1 MNKIKVNKTETY
13 KDENGIHTVCKAK
26 LVFIKC
32 DIKGSLICGVRNKVP
47 NGKYIYFT
55 EDMRLGTSQDVD
67 FFKPII
73 ISETDQQDSL
83 SKGDNILF
91 NGSDGRQAIY
101 KYLECDG
108 YGMGVLDSNKNRC
121 TVAYSHTARIL
132 ALSEQFSPEILK
144 DITDGKLKNG
154 DDVYILCEIN
164 PDLNEDSEAKVSK
177 SNNAIFIPNHNI
189 KINIEIKNNYVT
201 VFPVNKEDGWYDV
214 IENIIDAMSPAYNIS
229 DFIKILR
236 RNYNPP
242 TRKK

>member
-13 KDENGIHTVCKAK
+13 KDEKGIHTVCKGK
-26 LVFIKC
+26 LVLIKC

-47 NGKYIYFT
+47 NGKYLYFT

-83 SKGDNILF
+83 NKGDNILF
-91 NGSDGRQAIY
+91 TGSDGLQEIY
-101 KYLECDG
+101 EYIECDG

-121 TVAYSHTARIL
+121 TIAYSHTARIL
-132 ALSEQFSPEILK
+132 ALSEQFSPEILQ
-144 DITDGKLKNG
+144 DIKDGKLKDG
-154 DDVYILCEIN
+154 DDVYIECYNHILA
-164 PDLNEDSEAKVSK
+164 DKVFEQRILLT
-177 SNNAIFIPNHNI
+177 NDNI
-189 KINIEIKNNYVT
+189 KL
-201 VFPVNKEDGWYDV
+201 FPVDKEDGWYDV

-236 RNYNPP
+236 SNYNPP